1 MSMIEG
7 VIEAVRKDGKGFKVG
22 EAWYGVFDAEEI
34 SHVSRGDTVRFD
46 FTIRGNYNNIKG
58 TVEKVSAAATPVH
71 GVGASSSAKPFD
83 VQAAIIR
90 QNALTN
96 AVNYTIGV
104 LSSDTFPDIAD
115 VIKTAQRFEEYTS
128 GRLDTVTPSEA
139 TSVAPIGVTGEV
151 F

>member
-22 EAWYGVFDAEEI
+22 EAWYGAFNATEL
-34 SHVSRGDTVRFD
+34 SHVSRGDTVRFE
-46 FTIRGNYNNIKG
+46 FTRRGEYNNIKG
-58 TVEKVSAAATPVH
+58 AVEKVAAVAASQSAAA
-71 GVGASSSAKPFD
+71 ASSGKSFD

-96 AVNYTIGV
+96 AVNYSVGV
-104 LSSDTFPDIAD
+104 LQSPEISD
-115 VIKTAQRFEEYTS
+115 VIATAKQFEEYTS
-128 GRLDTVTPSEA
+128 GRLGASPTPDSAAPSGAPEEA
-139 TSVAPIGVTGEV
+139 